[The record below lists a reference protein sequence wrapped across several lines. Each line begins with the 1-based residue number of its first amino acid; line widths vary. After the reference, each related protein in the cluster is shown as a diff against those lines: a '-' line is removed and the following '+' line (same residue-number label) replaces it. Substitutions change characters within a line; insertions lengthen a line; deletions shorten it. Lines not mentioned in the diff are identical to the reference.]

1 MENQK
6 IANIKKA
13 SGITAKVLNVIKV
26 ILIVGLVL
34 CIVGGISVMCIR
46 SKDGTS
52 IEIFGKTITVHNAVE
67 LGDMEVEGFDF
78 VDAFDIQDPFVKA
91 GVNCFCAALIC
102 ALALV
107 AVIIIR
113 SAFTEIEKSDTPFKT
128 EIMKKIRTA
137 GILVT
142 VITLAESVGTAAI
155 VGLSFWCVYC
165 IFDYGLE
172 LQKSADETL

>member
-1 MENQK
+1 MENSK
-6 IANIKKA
+6 IANIKKV

-26 ILIVGLVL
+26 VLIVGLVM

-46 SKDGTS
+46 SKDGNS
-52 IEIFGKTITVHNAVE
+52 IEIFGKTVTVHSGVE
-67 LGDMEVEGFDF
+67 LGNMQIEGFGF
-78 VDAFDIQDPFVKA
+78 LEAFDIEDPFVKA
-91 GVNCFCAALIC
+91 GLNCFCAAVLC

-113 SAFTEIEKSDTPFKT
+113 SAFTEIEKSDTPFKA
-128 EIMKKIRTA
+128 EIMQKIKIA

-142 VITLAESVGTAAI
+142 IITLADSVGTAAI
-155 VGLSFWCVYC
+155 VGLTFWCVYC
-165 IFDYGLE
+165 IFDYGME